1 MANNS
6 RELKIDEKT
15 TRKYLAREEFSP
27 KSPERMENPS
37 KLDPLK
43 TTINSWLEEEKK
55 RWAGAG
61 LVPGRK
67 PGKIP
72 VILA

>member
-1 MANNS
+1 
-6 RELKIDEKT
+6 
-15 TRKYLAREEFSP
+15 
-27 KSPERMENPS
+27 MENPS